1 MHDEALL
8 RALQVQD
15 SHRLCDEA
23 IGSIGT
29 NALLAHLRLDG
40 YSPATLRNYAE
51 QLKRFGQ
58 WLRHHGITGL
68 RTLTR
73 ARLLAYQTDVR
84 TEPIGRETQA
94 LRIRAVKRL
103 YAYLVTQGHLLLDP
117 TEGIQEI
124 SRRQALPKPILSTSE
139 MMRLLDAPNVSQ
151 PLGIRDRALL
161 EVLYGTGM
169 RVGELERVTY
179 QDVNLR
185 EGTMHLRFTKGG
197 QPRVVPLG
205 QNATHWLQRYVDEVR
220 PRLVRCR
227 PFEPA
232 LFAVRGGRVLRQCH
246 IRALLKQ
253 YCERAGIRKTVTP
266 HLVRHGCA
274 THLLQAG
281 ADLRAIQELLGHAR
295 LSSTVLYTRVAPLDV
310 KASHERYHPGNRYAA
325 A

>member
-1 MHDEALL
+1 MTF
-8 RALQVQD
+8 QD
-15 SHRLCDEA
+15 GL
-23 IGSIGT
+23 

-58 WLRHHGITGL
+58 WLRHHGMTDL

-103 YAYLVTQGHLLLDP
+103 YGHLVTQGHLLLDP

-161 EVLYGTGM
+161 EVLYGTGV

-205 QNATHWLQRYVDEVR
+205 RNATHWLQRYVDEVR

-232 LFAVRGGRVLRQCH
+232 LFAVRGGRVLRQYH

-253 YCERAGIRKTVTP
+253 YCERAGIRKTVTR

-310 KASHERYHPGNRYAA
+310 KASHERYHPGNRHAA
-325 A
+325 E